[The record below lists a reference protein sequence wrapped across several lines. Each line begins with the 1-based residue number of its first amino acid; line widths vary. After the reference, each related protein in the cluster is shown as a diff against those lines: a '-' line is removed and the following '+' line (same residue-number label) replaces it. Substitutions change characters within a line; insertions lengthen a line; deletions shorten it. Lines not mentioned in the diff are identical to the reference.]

1 MSTNKSYTIHK
12 SKKSLSDKALDAG
25 ENLKRSI
32 DELEHR
38 NEWIA
43 DFKDISFVNDARSC
57 DILSTRDTFK
67 CILKPIVW
75 LSANTPHDRDFALI
89 EKYLKFKVKSIV
101 VYAHPAEAM
110 KNKIGHLVEE
120 FKFEYKI
127 EDALKTAFDL
137 ADSGDCIL
145 FSPGCLPEDGYAS
158 YVERGNAFR
167 QAITLCMEL

>member
-1 MSTNKSYTIHK
+1 MAANKSYTIHK

-43 DFKDISFVNDARSC
+43 DFKDISFVNDARSS

-67 CILKPIVW
+67 CILKPIIW
-75 LSANTPHDRDFALI
+75 LSANTQYDRDFALI

-101 VYAHPAEAM
+101 VYAHSADAM
-110 KNKIGHLVEE
+110 KHKLSHLVEH
-120 FKFEYKI
+120 FKYEYKI
-127 EDALKTAFDL
+127 EDAVMAAFAL
-137 ADSGDCIL
+137 AEPGDCIL
-145 FSPGCLPEDGYAS
+145 FSPGCLPEDGYGS

-167 QAITLCMEL
+167 QAIKRCMNL